1 MPGCLP
7 GGAPSRDI
15 SFKLLKGLEF
25 TGIRCC
31 LLKRPKICFIFHVVL
46 AESFERFAPK
56 NIDRLATDCRLS
68 CYEFC
73 ISAPA
78 KTSGKKLGGEREG
91 ADKKRFL
98 PQIVR
103 YKVASVN
110 KTVQTYQQGNF
121 STRHAKERRKKNGY
135 LIFVIF
141 AGAYLTLD
149 FVYIFYI
156 IYNHNPRS
164 NEPLQKLQILN
175 IRFLRLSLACLDEKL
190 PC

>member
-1 MPGCLP
+1 MPGWLA
-7 GGAPSRDI
+7 GAPSRDI
-15 SFKLLKGLEF
+15 SFQLLKGLEF
-25 TGIRCC
+25 TGICCC
-31 LLKRPKICFIFHVVL
+31 LLKRPKICFICHAVL
-46 AESFERFAPK
+46 AESFERFVQK

-78 KTSGKKLGGEREG
+78 KTSGKKVGGEREG

-121 STRHAKERRKKNGY
+121 SSRHAKERRKKR
-135 LIFVIF
+135 IFNICSF
-141 AGAYLTLD
+141 WRGSFDLGLWLYMTLNRFWQTKMHD
-149 FVYIFYI
+149 FFT
-156 IYNHNPRS
+156 N
-164 NEPLQKLQILN
+164 
-175 IRFLRLSLACLDEKL
+175 
-190 PC
+190 